1 MSIVKFKLVEE
12 EGNQITDEMKEFFSV
27 DENGIVGYNHDVALK
42 ALREERTGRRA
53 DRKELAA
60 YKGLNV
66 TPDAI
71 QAFLDLGKTP
81 EELLAMIEAAATN
94 GSAAEK
100 LTEAE
105 KARLTAEKDLRSL
118 KSEFDKLKSKVEE
131 SDRKAAEADLRAKC
145 EGLID
150 QLATDIDRDKARLWL
165 LGGKTADGLDVKG
178 TYHGWKQNAIGDLED
193 INSVAPLNYLTA
205 MCKALGYTKTST
217 AGKADPGNATM
228 QTNGSAAFA
237 TAQKN
242 GDVQGM
248 LANAPEAQ

>member
-1 MSIVKFKLVEE
+1 MAITKFKLVEE
-12 EGNQITDEMKEFFSV
+12 DGNQITEEMREFFSV
-27 DENGIVGYNHDVALK
+27 DENGVVGYDHDNALK
-42 ALREERTGRRA
+42 ALREERNGRRA

-66 TPDAI
+66 TPDVI
-71 QAFLDLGKTP
+71 QAFLDLEKSP
-81 EELLAMIEAAATN
+81 EELAAIIDANVTN
-94 GSAAEK
+94 GNTAEK

-105 KARLTAEKDLRSL
+105 KAKLIAEKEL
-118 KSEFDKLKSKVEE
+118 KSFKTEFEKLKARIEE

-150 QLATDIDRDKARLWL
+150 QLPNEIDRDKARLWL

-193 INSVAPLNYLTA
+193 INSVAPLDYLNA
-205 MCKALGYTKTST
+205 MCKALGYIKTST
-217 AGKADPGNATM
+217 PGKAAPGNATM
-228 QTNGSAAFA
+228 ASTGNSAFA
-237 TAQKN
+237 AAKQA

-248 LANAPEAQ
+248 LANAPEIK

>member
-1 MSIVKFKLVEE
+1 MAITKFKLVEE
-12 EGNQITDEMKEFFSV
+12 DGNQITEEMKEFFSV
-27 DENGIVGYNHDVALK
+27 DEKGIVSYEHDNALK

-66 TPDAI
+66 TPETI
-71 QAFLDLGKTP
+71 QAYLDLAKSP
-81 EELLAMIEAAATN
+81 EELAALIQAAAAN
-94 GSAAEK
+94 GDTAEK

-105 KARLTAEKDLRSL
+105 KAKLIAEKEL
-118 KSEFDKLKSKVEE
+118 KSFKTEFEKLKARIEE

-150 QLATDIDRDKARLWL
+150 QLPNEIDRDKARLWL

-193 INSVAPLNYLTA
+193 INSVAPLDYLNA
-205 MCKALGYTKTST
+205 MCKALGYVKTST
-217 AGKADPGNATM
+217 PGNANPGNATM
-228 QTNGSAAFA
+228 ASTGSTAFA
-237 TAQKN
+237 AAKQA
-242 GDVQGM
+242 GDIDAM
-248 LANAPEAQ
+248 INAAPAIQ

>member
-1 MSIVKFKLVEE
+1 
-12 EGNQITDEMKEFFSV
+12 
-27 DENGIVGYNHDVALK
+27 
-42 ALREERTGRRA
+42 
-53 DRKELAA
+53 
-60 YKGLNV
+60 LNV

-193 INSVAPLNYLTA
+193 INSVAPLDYLTA

-217 AGKADPGNATM
+217 PGKADPGNTTM

-248 LANAPEAQ
+248 LANAPEVQ

>member
-1 MSIVKFKLVEE
+1 MAITKFKLVEE
-12 EGNQITDEMKEFFSV
+12 EGNQLTEEMKEFFSV
-27 DENGIVGYNHDVALK
+27 DENGIVGYDHDNALK
-42 ALREERTGRRA
+42 ALREERNGRRA

-66 TPDAI
+66 TPEAI
-71 QAFLDLGKTP
+71 QAYLDLAKSP
-81 EELLAMIEAAATN
+81 EELAALIEAAATTGN
-94 GSAAEK
+94 TAEK

-105 KARLTAEKDLRSL
+105 KARLLAEKELRGF
-118 KSEFDKLKSKVEE
+118 KTEFEKLKARVEE

-150 QLATDIDRDKARLWL
+150 QLPSEIDRDKARLWL

-193 INSVAPLNYLTA
+193 INSVAPLDYLNA
-205 MCKALGYTKTST
+205 MCKALGYIKTST
-217 AGKADPGNATM
+217 PGKATPGNATM
-228 QTNGSAAFA
+228 ASTGNNAFA
-237 TAQKN
+237 AAKQA

-248 LANAPEAQ
+248 LANAPEIK